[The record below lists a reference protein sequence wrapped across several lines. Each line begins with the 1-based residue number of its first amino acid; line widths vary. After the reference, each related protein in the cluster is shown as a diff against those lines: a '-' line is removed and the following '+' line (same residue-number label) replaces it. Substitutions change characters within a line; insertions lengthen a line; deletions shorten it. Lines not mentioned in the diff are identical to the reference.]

1 MPGNGRIVICTLV
14 SQLLIKSTDGKY
26 TAIRE
31 YLPFST
37 SVRKKLLETSIE
49 DLYPVIDDLL
59 VQHGRPMIRD
69 IEDRYR
75 DGIISEETYRILE
88 AEHAL
93 A

>member
-1 MPGNGRIVICTLV
+1 M
-14 SQLLIKSTDGKY
+14 
-26 TAIRE
+26 
-31 YLPFST
+31 
-37 SVRKKLLETSIE
+37 
-49 DLYPVIDDLL
+49 IDDML